1 MKIERIKLIPKAIEN
16 KIRKLDR
23 QWYDQVSN
31 VRFFSYLVIQK
42 GELVKIT
49 VAVRT
54 HKKSWYCKQVAVH
67 GLHSEKCYLKD
78 IEYNYLG
85 MGFRVGWYAEGLQR
99 YRKDYETDE
108 WNTADAQYYDPFAPV
123 VNLNVIDKLPAFK
136 YSAYKLFQGKDILS
150 YLRLYEKYPQEEYL
164 LKLGLGQ
171 YWDSKAILRR
181 IAEDKSFCKWL
192 VRNREK
198 LNGET
203 FYYVSTVIKAYTTGK
218 ELDEVQTFE
227 RKKRLL
233 YRDETMK
240 VVRKYFKEKELP
252 KLFAYVEKQHIALS
266 LYRDYIFACDYLE
279 LDMTEAKNRFPHD
292 FMLWHDRRI
301 EEYRIL
307 KAADDARAKQERAER
322 MARVEAERNEKDLA
336 RASQRNERYFGFI
349 RIAEKYRSLQQAY
362 SAFVIVL
369 ASEPADLV
377 KEGIALHHCVGHMN
391 YDEKFANE
399 QSLIFFLRKTDAPD
413 EPFFTMEY
421 SIRQKKIL
429 QCYGNHNIAPSEE
442 IKSFLNNIWLPYANK
457 TVQQIKTAA

>member
-1 MKIERIKLIPKAIEN
+1 MKMRYLKPIPKKIVN
-16 KIRKLDR
+16 KIQKLDLETHPE
-23 QWYDQVSN
+23 QN
-31 VRFFSYLVIQK
+31 GKHRFYAYLTVWE
-42 GELVKIT
+42 GELIKIT
-49 VAVRT
+49 VAVKNYR
-54 HKKSWYCKQVAVH
+54 KKWYCKQVAVH
-67 GLHSEKCYLKD
+67 GVHSETCFVKD
-78 IEYNYLG
+78 MEYVYFG
-85 MGFRVGWYAEGLQR
+85 MGFRVGWYNEGLQKGQR
-99 YRKDYETDE
+99 FYETKK
-108 WNTADAQYYDPFAPV
+108 WNEAYSYRYYDPYAPI
-123 VNLNVIDKLPAFK
+123 VNENLIDKLPQYQ
-136 YSAYKLFQGKDILS
+136 YSEYKNCNMDVLR
-150 YLRLYEKYPQEEYL
+150 YLRIYEKYPQTEYFVKIGLQWYADSVL
-164 LKLGLGQ
+164 LLR
-171 YWDSKAILRR
+171 KA
-181 IAEDKSFCKWL
+181 AKDKSFRKWL
-192 VRNREK
+192 IRNRQE
-198 LNGET
+198 LST
-203 FYYVSTVIKAYTTGK
+203 DYYYVSTILRAYKTG
-218 ELDEVQTFE
+218 ETFTVAQQTE
-227 RKKRLL
+227 NRLKTFR
-233 YRDETMK
+233 RDHDN
-240 VVRKYFKEKELP
+240 RRIY
-252 KLFAYVEKQHIALS
+252 KLFRGKLLERFFDYIDEKHIS
-266 LYRDYIFACDYLE
+266 VHLYRDYLIACQYLG
-279 LDMTEAKNRFPHD
+279 LDMTLNKNRFPHD

-307 KAADDARAKQERAER
+307 KAADDARAEQERAER

-399 QSLIFFLRKTDAPD
+399 QSLIFFLRKADAPD